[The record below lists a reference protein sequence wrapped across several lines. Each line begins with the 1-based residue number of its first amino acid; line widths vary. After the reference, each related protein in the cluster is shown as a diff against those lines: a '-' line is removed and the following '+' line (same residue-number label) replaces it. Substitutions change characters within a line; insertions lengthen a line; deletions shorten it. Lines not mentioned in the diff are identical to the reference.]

1 MNSIWNNLYDRVKD
15 RRYGTFFFIS
25 LAVFLGT
32 FIFGSMI
39 YTDTGAKNLLEF
51 FMPALPGIGILLVAL
66 SWRIIRRARTRWR
79 ERLKYPPLSRDEIRK
94 ARSKL
99 RNEKRPMRQAAPRAP
114 DIDLKY

>member
-1 MNSIWNNLYDRVKD
+1 MNSIWNNLYDSIKD
-15 RRYGTFFFIS
+15 RRYGLLFFAA
-25 LAVFLGT
+25 LVAFLGL
-32 FIFGSMI
+32 IVLGAMI
-39 YTDTGAKNLLEF
+39 YSITGANNLQQF

-79 ERLKYPPLSRDEIRK
+79 GQLKYPPLSRDEIRK

-99 RNEKRPMRQAAPRAP
+99 RNEKLPMRQAAPRAP